1 MKNRNA
7 LCYVALLLVFGV
19 LSCGER
25 YLVQPYGLAA
35 IGQVVSE
42 IPIDSVKTYNAFTAG
57 VDGVNSYR
65 IPSLVTASNGDLL
78 LFCEARKTS
87 WRDKSPTDIVLKT
100 SSDNGVNWSTMR
112 TLLSAGED
120 AFMDPVAVVNKKT
133 GRIFLFSCLWP
144 KNDVSMLNNSV
155 WMMYSDD
162 AGGSWSTAA
171 DLTNAVIPS
180 GFYITGF
187 GPGSGFQMSDQSN
200 FPGRLIVPIRLSNGT
215 INRNRV
221 LYSDDQGSTWNL
233 GQQMADGGEF
243 QIAESPANTLIYNRR
258 GNASRYKGTSV
269 DGGVTWTGYQL
280 DTALKSVEGGCQG
293 SILGIDSVLLY
304 TGPAGG
310 NANSEVDN
318 RANLTLYR
326 SLDGGM
332 TWGQKQLL
340 FDKASGYSCISQLNN
355 GDFAIVFESANT
367 PGFIKSATRG
377 YDWMR
382 LDVLIVPKEILNKDY
397 WFNAPVSTYFELDGS
412 TYISI
417 PDHGELNI
425 ENGQSKTFTF
435 WYKPITGSAG
445 RILNKRVGS
454 TTGYEFVLNSTLT
467 MAANIRSNS
476 NMNLGTPNSIE
487 QMELN
492 QWNHIAVMYDQT
504 GATKLG
510 KIYLNGN
517 LIAQSTSLA
526 QSTNQSIE
534 PLAELLFGTASSKT
548 AFLKGAIDEIRIYD
562 KALTLTQINTDMRT
576 AKLVDYTDM
585 IAVYDFENITNGQVI
600 NRVKNQHHGAV
611 IGNVKTNQRI
621 VQ

>member
-1 MKNRNA
+1 MRNRST
-7 LCYVALLLVFGV
+7 LCYVALLLVLGV

-25 YLVQPYGLAA
+25 YIVQPYAVSTL
-35 IGQVVSE
+35 GQVVSE

-57 VDGVNSYR
+57 VDSVHSYR
-65 IPSLVTASNGDLL
+65 IPSLVTALNGDLL

-100 SSDNGVNWSTMR
+100 SSDNGISWSVMR
-112 TLLSAGED
+112 TLLSAGD
-120 AFMDPVAVVNKKT
+120 NAYMDPVAVVNKKT
-133 GRIFLFSCLWP
+133 GRVFLFSCLWP
-144 KNDVSMLNNSV
+144 KDDVSMLNNSL

-171 DLTNAVIPS
+171 DLTNAIIPG

-187 GPGSGFQMSDQSN
+187 GPGAGFQMSEQSS
-200 FPGRLIVPIRLSNGT
+200 FPGRLIVPIRLSNGS

-221 LYSDDQGSTWNL
+221 LYSDDHGSSWNL

-243 QIAESPANTLIYNRR
+243 QIAESPLNTLIYNRR

-269 DGGVTWTGYQL
+269 DGGITWTGFQL

-326 SLDGGM
+326 SLDGGV

-340 FDKASGYSCISQLNN
+340 FDKASGYSCITQLNN

-382 LDVLIVPKEILNKDY
+382 LDVLIVPKEVLNKDY

-417 PDHGELNI
+417 PDNAELNI
-425 ENGQSKTFTF
+425 GNGQSKTFTF
-435 WYKPITGSAG
+435 WYKPTTGSEG

-454 TTGYEFVLNSTLT
+454 TVGYEFVLNNTLT

-476 NMNLGTPNSIE
+476 NTNLGTSNSTVG
-487 QMELN
+487 MKLN
-492 QWNHIAVMYDQT
+492 EWNHITMMYDQT

-510 KIYLNGN
+510 KVYLNGN
-517 LIAQSTSLA
+517 LIVQSTLLA
-526 QSTNQSIE
+526 QSVNQSIE
-534 PLAELLFGTASSKT
+534 PVAELLFGTASSKT
-548 AFLKGAIDEIRIYD
+548 AFLKGAIDEIRIYN
-562 KALTLTQINTDMRT
+562 KALTLEQIKADMGG
-576 AKLVDYTDM
+576 AEIVDYTDM
-585 IAVYDFENITNGQVI
+585 IAVYDFEHITNSQI
-600 NRVKNQHHGAV
+600 LNRVKNQHHGTV